1 MYELPRRQSCANC
14 KLSENSHI
22 RLSITVAMAT
32 TEYERD
38 IIDDKFRYQ
47 WSILIPEV
55 EDLRVYRPKAAET
68 DVLFRSPVITRPN
81 RGRWQLE
88 IRPYKNLLYTPYRCC
103 FNVRLLLLS
112 EAAHGMRVQ
121 MNCSILDEKSAKT
134 LHTGKSEAC
143 TMSDHYKEVSIEGFS
158 ERCNLTSTLKEKSTL
173 TFLFEVEVYKG
184 PPKPNAINYPSPY
197 VSLVMGTQLASARE
211 EGLLTDFTFVV
222 DGQEL
227 KAHKFVLA
235 ARSPVFRKMI
245 EAPMRESQ
253 EASVTIDDFSA
264 EVVGE
269 MLTFL
274 YSEKA
279 PNIKEM
285 VKELLTITDKYQIED
300 LKQLCGR
307 ELDRCLTIDNAAET
321 LMLADSYNI
330 EPLKMAC
337 TRFVAIHYPEVKE
350 TDDWATVVSE
360 RQRLYTEVLEE
371 VCVWGCN
378 EPHP

>member
-1 MYELPRRQSCANC
+1 
-14 KLSENSHI
+14 
-22 RLSITVAMAT
+22 MAA

-47 WSILIPEV
+47 WSILIPKA
-55 EDLRVYRPKAAET
+55 EDVGVRWRWQKAAET
-68 DVLFRSPVITRPN
+68 DVLFRIPVITRPN

-88 IRPYKNLLYTPYRCC
+88 IRPYKNSRLTDTTSYLCC

-112 EAAHGMRVQ
+112 EAAYGMRVQ
-121 MNCSILDEKSAKT
+121 MNCSILNEKSEMT
-134 LHTGKSEAC
+134 LHIRKSEVCA
-143 TMSDHYKEVSIEGFS
+143 MSDYCKEVSIEGFL
-158 ERCNLTSTLKEKSTL
+158 ERCNLRLEQKSTL
-173 TFLFEVEVYKG
+173 TFLFEVIVYKG

-197 VSLVMGTQLASARE
+197 VALVMGTQLASARE
-211 EGLLTDFTFVV
+211 EGLLTDFAFVV

-274 YSEKA
+274 YSEKV
-279 PNIKEM
+279 PHIEEM
-285 VKELLTITDKYQIED
+285 VKELLTIADKYQIED
-300 LKQLCGR
+300 LKLLCGQ

-321 LMLADSYNI
+321 LMLADTHNV

-337 TRFVAIHYPEVKE
+337 TKFVAIHYPEVQE

-360 RQRLYTEVLEE
+360 RLRLYTEVLEE
-371 VCVWGCN
+371 VCVWGSN
-378 EPHP
+378 EPAPKKARIDQ